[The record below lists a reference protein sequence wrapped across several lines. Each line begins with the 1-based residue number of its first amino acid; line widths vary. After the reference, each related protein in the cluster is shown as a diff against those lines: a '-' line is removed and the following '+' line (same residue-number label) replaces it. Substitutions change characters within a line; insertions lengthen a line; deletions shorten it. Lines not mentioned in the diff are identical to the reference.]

1 MASTEQE
8 AKGSL
13 EISALTSARLLPKPR
28 RKEVSGM
35 LGFIVKYQ

>member
-13 EISALTSARLLPKPR
+13 EISALTSARFLQRQK
-28 RKEVSGM
+28 RKKAFVE
-35 LGFIVKYQ
+35 

>member
-1 MASTEQE
+1 MASSEQE

-28 RKEVSGM
+28 RKESDM
-35 LGFIVKYQ
+35 LGFIVKY